1 MKITPKFIQRDCVEG
16 DKIDLRQATAVL
28 KYRPDIILFELPEGE
43 NGPDTIFNKYPCEK
57 KPIKKVGEIIKKLNG
72 VAKKYPYAKSDVF
85 VWENIKKLW
94 ADGINTQI
102 YNIDTPDALRRQSSL
117 FEIGGYPA
125 CRKDP
130 LFWAYLFVRDNTMAK
145 NAQEILNRYSGK
157 QNPVVLVFLQ
167 SIHWKHVVFLLG
179 KPSQKEIWKY
189 YFGRFSKLTPE
200 MLLELVSKR
209 SELLARYWCMAASKV
224 RP

>member
-16 DKIDLRQATAVL
+16 DKIDPRQATAVL
-28 KYRPDIILFELPEGE
+28 KYRPDIILFELPEGK

-57 KPIKKVGEIIKKLNG
+57 KPIKKVSEIIKKLNG
-72 VAKKYPYAKSDVF
+72 AAKKYPYAKSDVF

-94 ADGINTQI
+94 ADGVNTQI
-102 YNIDTPDALRRQSSL
+102 YNIDVSDELRRQNSL
-117 FEIGGYPA
+117 FEIDGYPA

-130 LFWAYLFVRDNTMAK
+130 VFWAYLFVRDFHMAR
-145 NAQEILNRYSGK
+145 NIQEILARYSEK
-157 QNPVVLVFLQ
+157 ENPVVAVFLQ
-167 SIHWKHVVFLLG
+167 SIHWKHAVFLLG
-179 KPSQKEIWKY
+179 KPSKKEIWKY

-200 MLLELVSKR
+200 TFLGLVSKR
-209 SELLARYWCMAASKV
+209 SKVLARYWCMASGKV